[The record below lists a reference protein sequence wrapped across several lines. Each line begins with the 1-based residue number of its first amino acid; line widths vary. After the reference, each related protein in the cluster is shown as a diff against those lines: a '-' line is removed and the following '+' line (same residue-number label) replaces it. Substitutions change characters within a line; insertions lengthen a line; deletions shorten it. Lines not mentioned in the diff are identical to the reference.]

1 MDSFKQTVKKVVAGY
16 VTTVIGGFS
25 FLTHNEDDT
34 AFVVT
39 VVSKF
44 QGKRIVNP
52 SLIVRIE
59 GDLVI
64 VERDQNDK
72 IVKDAL
78 LQAGVPRERIILAY
92 AGEAVPE
99 RA

>member
-1 MDSFKQTVKKVVAGY
+1 MDGLRDIVKAVVKGY
-16 VTTVIGGFS
+16 ATTVINGRSYF
-25 FLTHNEDDT
+25 THNDEDT
-34 AFVVT
+34 VFTVFVT
-39 VVSKF
+39 SRI
-44 QGKRIVNP
+44 QGKYESFI